1 MLEFRFHGFGGD
13 GAVIAG
19 KIFGLAVS
27 LEGKIAQIV
36 PAYQAT
42 RRGGSVD
49 IHLRVD
55 EKEILRTSRVY
66 NPDGIVIFNSN
77 WENRKEIFREGLK
90 KGSFA
95 ILNTRKKPS
104 EIDFGV
110 DFKAIGVV
118 DATGIALETIQRP
131 IPNTSMLGAI
141 SKTLGIVKPESL
153 EAGIK
158 DVFPEWLHENNI
170 QALRKS
176 YDETIVYG
184 EWTEIE

>member
-27 LEGKIAQIV
+27 LEGGIAQIV

-55 EKEILRTSRVY
+55 EKQIFKTSRVY
-66 NPDGIVIFNSN
+66 NPDGIVLFNSN
-77 WENRKEIFREGLK
+77 WENRKELFTEGLK
-90 KGSFA
+90 NNSFA
-95 ILNTRKKPS
+95 ILNTRKKPD

-110 DFKAIGVV
+110 HFKVIGVV
-118 DATGIALETIQRP
+118 DATGIALETIQRS
-131 IPNTSMLGAI
+131 IPNTAMLGAI
-141 SKTLGIVKPESL
+141 SKTLGIVKIESL
-153 EAGIK
+153 EKGIK
-158 DVFPEWLHENNI
+158 EVFPEYLHKNNI
-170 QALRKS
+170 LALRKS
-176 YDETIVYG
+176 YDETKVKG
-184 EWTEIE
+184 NWNENE